1 MASPKGHRI
10 AEVEGRMSIT
20 ILYEGKVQVMGDDDP
35 AFGTVCA
42 HIANNK
48 DYESAMKCFDKEENV
63 RERVKESVLSDRVEV
78 KNGHVYLDGELC
90 ANVITDLIIEMADTG
105 EDYKPLANFFALL
118 SDNPIH
124 HSRHRLYDWLQAS
137 SSFSL
142 DEEGYIIG
150 YKGLDSNFLSQRSG
164 PGKVNGTPVNGQ
176 LDNSPGNL
184 LEIDEVEMNPE
195 VGCAHGLHV
204 GTFDYA
210 SGWAGSNGKLVSVRV
225 SPADVGSVPTDCS
238 DQKMRV
244 FKYEVIEEVDAPY
257 QERIVK

>member
-10 AEVEGRMSIT
+10 AEVEGRMSVT
-20 ILYEGKVQVMGDDDP
+20 ILYDGKVHVMGDDNP

-42 HIANNK
+42 HIANGK
-48 DYESAMKCFDKEENV
+48 DYESAMKCFDKETV
-63 RERVKESVLSDRVEV
+63 VKEAVAASVLSDRIEIRDGMVW
-78 KNGHVYLDGELC
+78 LDGEAC
-90 ANVITDLIIEMADTG
+90 DNAITDIIIDLADEG
-105 EDYKPLANFFALL
+105 EDYTPLANFFALL

-124 HSRHRLYDWLQAS
+124 HSRNRLFDWLRAAN
-137 SSFSL
+137 SFSL
-142 DEEGYIIG
+142 DKDGYIVG
-150 YKGLDSNFLSQRSG
+150 YKGLDNEFKSKYWG
-164 PGKVNGTPVNGQ
+164 PGIVNGVAVNGG
-176 LDNSPGNL
+176 LDNSPGNV
-184 LEIDEVEMNPE
+184 LEIDEVEFDPE

-210 SGWAGSNGKLVSVRV
+210 SKWAGHDGKLVSVRV
-225 SPADVGSVPTDCS
+225 SPANVGSVPTDCS